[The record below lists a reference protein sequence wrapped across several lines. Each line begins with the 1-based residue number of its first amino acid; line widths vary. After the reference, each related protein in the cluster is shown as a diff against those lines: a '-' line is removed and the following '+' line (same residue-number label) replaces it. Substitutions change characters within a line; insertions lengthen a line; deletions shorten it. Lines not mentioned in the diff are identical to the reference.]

1 MSKIRV
7 YELAKML
14 DVPNK
19 ELMEILQ
26 ALDVDVKTHMSSI
39 DSDVAQI
46 LEETVR
52 ERRKKEAKEAEEA
65 KVEKPVE
72 PSHETFQ
79 PETVEIPAG
88 ITIREV
94 AERLSLGTAEVVKHL
109 VTTGLMVPATARI
122 DEAAL
127 SKIEEL
133 AGKHLK
139 LVPEAPEET
148 VPTVRKKKAPSK
160 GMLVDRPPI
169 VTVMGHVDHGKTTLL
184 DYIRKTA
191 VAAREA
197 GGITQHI
204 GASVVEHEGKK
215 IVFLDTPGHEAFT
228 SMRARGAQVTDI
240 AVLVCAADDGVMPQ
254 TVEALNHAKAAGVP
268 IIVAVNK
275 IDKPDAR
282 PDRVR
287 QQLADHGLIPEEW
300 GGDTVFVDVS
310 AKTGIGM
317 DQLLEMILLV
327 AEMAELKAN
336 PDQDGEGV
344 VVEAKLDKG
353 KGPVATLIVQNGTLH
368 RGDVILCEST
378 CGRVRGLLDD
388 QGRWVVEAGPSTPV
402 EVLGLESLPS
412 PGERFRKALNEREA
426 RDCIAARNQAIR
438 DAEKGTARRLTLEE
452 FYQQLREG
460 ETHVFSLVLKCDVQG
475 SLEALRA
482 SLLKLGTDEVGI
494 NIVHEGVGR
503 ISESDVM
510 LAAASKAVIIGFN
523 VRPDSNAKKIAEA
536 EGIEIRLYNIIYDVI
551 DDIRSAMEGMLA
563 PELREKILGQAEIR
577 ASFKVPKVGKIAGCY
592 VLEGTIRRNGKI
604 RLIRD
609 GVVYWDGTLSSLK
622 RFKDDVREVTSGFE
636 CGMSFTNFHDFKE
649 GDHVECYE
657 IVEEKRHFN

>member
-1 MSKIRV
+1 LSKIRV

-14 DVPNK
+14 EVSNK

-26 ALDVDVKTHMSSI
+26 ALAVDVKTHMSSI
-39 DSDVAQI
+39 DTDVAQI

-52 ERRKKEAKEAEEA
+52 ERRKKDSATGTSRPA
-65 KVEKPVE
+65 VEV
-72 PSHETFQ
+72 ETFV

-94 AERLSLGTAEVVKHL
+94 AERLGLGTAEVVKHL

-122 DEAAL
+122 DESTL

-139 LVPEAPEET
+139 LLQEVEPQQE
-148 VPTVRKKKAPSK
+148 VPTIRKKKAPLEV
-160 GMLVDRPPI
+160 GMVDRPPI

-191 VAAREA
+191 VADKEA

-240 AVLVCAADDGVMPQ
+240 AILVCAADDGVMPQ

-287 QQLADHGLIPEEW
+287 QQLSDQGLIPEEW

-310 AKTGIGM
+310 AKSGLGM

-327 AEMAELKAN
+327 AEMAELKAD
-336 PDQDGEGV
+336 PAQDGEGV

-353 KGPVATLIVQNGTLH
+353 KGPVATLIVQNGTLR
-368 RGDVILCEST
+368 RGDIILCEST

-388 QGRWVVEAGPSTPV
+388 QGAWVVEAGPSTPV
-402 EVLGLESLPS
+402 EVLGLDSLPS

-426 RDCIAARNQAIR
+426 RDCIDSRIQALR
-438 DAEKGTARRLTLEE
+438 EAERGTARRLTLEE
-452 FYQQLREG
+452 FYQQLKEG
-460 ETHVFSLVLKCDVQG
+460 ETSVFSLVLKCDVQG
-475 SLEALRA
+475 SLEALRG

-523 VRPDSNAKKIAEA
+523 VRPDSNAKKIADA

-551 DDIRSAMEGMLA
+551 DDIRSAMEGLLA
-563 PELREKILGQAEIR
+563 PALREKILGQAEIR
-577 ASFKVPKVGKIAGCY
+577 ASFKVPKVGKIAGSY

-609 GVVYWDGTLSSLK
+609 GVVYWEGTLSSLK
-622 RFKDDVREVTSGFE
+622 RFKDDAREVTNGFE

-657 IVEEKRHFN
+657 IVEEKRHFD

>member
-1 MSKIRV
+1 MSLSKIRV

-14 DVPNK
+14 EVSNK

-26 ALDVDVKTHMSSI
+26 ALAVDVKTHMSSI
-39 DSDVAQI
+39 DTDVAQI

-52 ERRKKEAKEAEEA
+52 ERRKKDLQAGKP
-65 KVEKPVE
+65 VKPVE
-72 PSHETFQ
+72 ETFQ

-94 AERLSLGTAEVVKHL
+94 AERLGLGTAEVVKHL

-122 DEAAL
+122 DEATL

-139 LVPEAPEET
+139 LVKEAEPAEEAPAIA
-148 VPTVRKKKAPSK
+148 RKKAPAK
-160 GMLVDRPPI
+160 GGLVDRPPI

-191 VAAREA
+191 VAAKEA

-240 AVLVCAADDGVMPQ
+240 AILVCAADDGVMPQ

-287 QQLADHGLIPEEW
+287 QQLSDQGLIPEEW

-310 AKTGIGM
+310 AKTGLGM
-317 DQLLEMILLV
+317 DQLLEMTLLV
-327 AEMAELKAN
+327 AEMAELKAD
-336 PDQDGEGV
+336 PAQDGEGV

-353 KGPVATLIVQNGTLH
+353 KGPVATLIVQNGTLR
-368 RGDVILCEST
+368 RGDIVLCEST

-402 EVLGLESLPS
+402 EVLGLDSLPN

-426 RDCIAARNQAIR
+426 RDCIDSRNQALR
-438 DAEKGTARRLTLEE
+438 EAEKGTTRRLTLEE

-475 SLEALRA
+475 SLEALRG

-622 RFKDDVREVTSGFE
+622 RFKDDAREVTNGFE

-657 IVEEKRHFN
+657 IVEEKRHFD

>member
-14 DVPNK
+14 EVSNK

-26 ALDVDVKTHMSSI
+26 ALAVDVKTHMSSI
-39 DSDVAQI
+39 DTDVAQI

-52 ERRKKEAKEAEEA
+52 ERRKKDSATGTARPAIEEY
-65 KVEKPVE
+65 P
-72 PSHETFQ
+72 FL

-94 AERLSLGTAEVVKHL
+94 AERLGLGTAEVVKYL

-122 DEAAL
+122 DEVTL

-139 LVPEAPEET
+139 LLQEAEPLQE
-148 VPTVRKKKAPSK
+148 VPTIRKKKAPLES
-160 GMLVDRPPI
+160 GMVDRPPI

-191 VAAREA
+191 VADKEA

-204 GASVVEHEGKK
+204 GASVVEREGKK

-240 AVLVCAADDGVMPQ
+240 AILVCAADDGVMPQ

-287 QQLADHGLIPEEW
+287 QQLSDQGLIPEEW

-310 AKTGIGM
+310 AKSGLGM

-327 AEMAELKAN
+327 AEMAELKAD
-336 PDQDGEGV
+336 PAQDGEGV

-353 KGPVATLIVQNGTLH
+353 KGPVATLIVQNGTLR
-368 RGDVILCEST
+368 RGDIILCEST

-388 QGRWVVEAGPSTPV
+388 QGAWVVEAGPSTPV
-402 EVLGLESLPS
+402 EVLGLDSLPS

-426 RDCIAARNQAIR
+426 RDCIDSRTQELR
-438 DAEKGTARRLTLEE
+438 EAERGTARRLTLEE
-452 FYQQLREG
+452 FYQQLKEG
-460 ETHVFSLVLKCDVQG
+460 ETSVFSLVLKCDVQG
-475 SLEALRA
+475 SLEALRG

-523 VRPDSNAKKIAEA
+523 VRPDSNAKKISDA

-551 DDIRSAMEGMLA
+551 DDIRSAMEGLLA
-563 PELREKILGQAEIR
+563 PALREKILGQAEIR
-577 ASFKVPKVGKIAGCY
+577 ASFKVPKVGKIAGSY

-622 RFKDDVREVTSGFE
+622 RFKDDAREVTNGFE

-657 IVEEKRHFN
+657 IVEEKRHFD

>member
-1 MSKIRV
+1 MSLSKIRV

-14 DVPNK
+14 EVSNK

-26 ALDVDVKTHMSSI
+26 TLAVDVKTHMSSI
-39 DSDVAQI
+39 DTDIAQI

-52 ERRKKEAKEAEEA
+52 ERRKKDVEAGKPAPVVEEA
-65 KVEKPVE
+65 
-72 PSHETFQ
+72 FQ

-94 AERLSLGTAEVVKHL
+94 AERLNLGTAEVVKHL

-122 DEAAL
+122 DEATL
-127 SKIEEL
+127 SRIEEL

-139 LVPEAPEET
+139 LMAEGEPIEE
-148 VPTVRKKKAPSK
+148 VPTISKKKAPAK
-160 GMLVDRPPI
+160 GGIVDRPPI

-191 VAAREA
+191 VAAKEA

-240 AVLVCAADDGVMPQ
+240 AILVCAADDGVMPQ

-287 QQLADHGLIPEEW
+287 QQLSDQGLIPEEW

-310 AKTGIGM
+310 AKSGLGM
-317 DQLLEMILLV
+317 DQLLEMTLLV

-336 PDQDGEGV
+336 PAQDGEGV

-353 KGPVATLIVQNGTLH
+353 KGPVATLIVQNGTLR
-368 RGDVILCEST
+368 RGDIVLCEST

-402 EVLGLESLPS
+402 EVLGLDSLPN

-426 RDCIAARNQAIR
+426 RDCIDSRNQALR
-438 DAEKGTARRLTLEE
+438 EAEKGTARRLTLEE

-475 SLEALRA
+475 SLEALRG

-523 VRPDSNAKKIAEA
+523 VRPDSNAKKTAEA

-622 RFKDDVREVTSGFE
+622 RFKDDAREVTNGFE

-657 IVEEKRHFN
+657 IVEEKRHFD

>member
-1 MSKIRV
+1 LSKIRV

-14 DVPNK
+14 EVSNK

-26 ALDVDVKTHMSSI
+26 ALAVDVKTHMSSI
-39 DSDVAQI
+39 DTDVAQI

-52 ERRKKEAKEAEEA
+52 ERRKKDSAAGTVRPAAEE
-65 KVEKPVE
+65 E
-72 PSHETFQ
+72 PFL

-94 AERLSLGTAEVVKHL
+94 AERLGLGTAEVVKYL

-122 DEAAL
+122 DEGTL

-133 AGKHLK
+133 AGKHLT
-139 LVPEAPEET
+139 LLQEVEPPQE
-148 VPTVRKKKAPSK
+148 VPTIRKKKAPLEI
-160 GMLVDRPPI
+160 GMVDRPPI

-191 VAAREA
+191 VADKEA

-204 GASVVEHEGKK
+204 GASVVEREGKK

-240 AVLVCAADDGVMPQ
+240 AILVCAADDGVMPQ

-287 QQLADHGLIPEEW
+287 QQLSDQGLIPEEW

-310 AKTGIGM
+310 AKSGLGM

-327 AEMAELKAN
+327 AEMAELKAD
-336 PDQDGEGV
+336 PAQDGEGV

-353 KGPVATLIVQNGTLH
+353 KGPVATLIVQNGTLR
-368 RGDVILCEST
+368 RGDIILCEST

-388 QGRWVVEAGPSTPV
+388 LGAWVVEAGPSTPV
-402 EVLGLESLPS
+402 EVLGLDSLPS

-426 RDCIAARNQAIR
+426 RDCIDSRTQALR
-438 DAEKGTARRLTLEE
+438 EAERGTARRLTLEE
-452 FYQQLREG
+452 FYQQLKEG
-460 ETHVFSLVLKCDVQG
+460 ETSVFSLVLKCDVQG
-475 SLEALRA
+475 SLEALRG

-523 VRPDSNAKKIAEA
+523 VRPDSNAKKIADA

-551 DDIRSAMEGMLA
+551 DDIRSAMEGLLA
-563 PELREKILGQAEIR
+563 PALREKILGQAEIR
-577 ASFKVPKVGKIAGCY
+577 ASFKVPKVGKIAGSY

-609 GVVYWDGTLSSLK
+609 GVVYWEGTLSSLK
-622 RFKDDVREVTSGFE
+622 RFKDDAREVTNGFE

-657 IVEEKRHFN
+657 IVEEKRHFD

>member
-1 MSKIRV
+1 LSKIRV

-14 DVPNK
+14 EVSNK

-26 ALDVDVKTHMSSI
+26 ALAVDVKTHMSSI
-39 DSDVAQI
+39 DTDVAQI

-52 ERRKKEAKEAEEA
+52 ERRKKDSATGTARPAIEEY
-65 KVEKPVE
+65 P
-72 PSHETFQ
+72 FL

-94 AERLSLGTAEVVKHL
+94 AERLGLGTAEVVKYL

-122 DEAAL
+122 DEVTL

-139 LVPEAPEET
+139 LLQEAEPLQE
-148 VPTVRKKKAPSK
+148 VPTIRKKKAPLES
-160 GMLVDRPPI
+160 GMVDRPPI

-191 VAAREA
+191 VADKEA

-204 GASVVEHEGKK
+204 GASVVEREGKK

-240 AVLVCAADDGVMPQ
+240 AILVCAADDGVMPQ

-287 QQLADHGLIPEEW
+287 QQLSDQGLIPEEW

-310 AKTGIGM
+310 AKSGLGM

-327 AEMAELKAN
+327 AEMAELKAD
-336 PDQDGEGV
+336 PAQDGEGV

-353 KGPVATLIVQNGTLH
+353 KGPVATLIVQNGTLR
-368 RGDVILCEST
+368 RGDIILCEST

-388 QGRWVVEAGPSTPV
+388 QGAWVVEAGPSTPV
-402 EVLGLESLPS
+402 EVLGLDSLPS

-426 RDCIAARNQAIR
+426 RDCIDSRTQELR
-438 DAEKGTARRLTLEE
+438 EAERGTARRLTLEE
-452 FYQQLREG
+452 FYQQLKEG
-460 ETHVFSLVLKCDVQG
+460 ETSVFSLVLKCDVQG
-475 SLEALRA
+475 SLEALRG

-523 VRPDSNAKKIAEA
+523 VRPDSNAKKISDA

-551 DDIRSAMEGMLA
+551 DDIRSAMEGLLA
-563 PELREKILGQAEIR
+563 PALREKILGQAEIR
-577 ASFKVPKVGKIAGCY
+577 ASFKVPKVGKIAGSY

-622 RFKDDVREVTSGFE
+622 RFKDDAREVTNGFE

-657 IVEEKRHFN
+657 IVEEKRHFD

>member
-1 MSKIRV
+1 MSLSKIRV

-14 DVPNK
+14 EVSNK

-26 ALDVDVKTHMSSI
+26 ALAVDVKTHMSSI
-39 DSDVAQI
+39 DTDVAQI

-52 ERRKKEAKEAEEA
+52 ERRKKDLQAGKP
-65 KVEKPVE
+65 VKPVE
-72 PSHETFQ
+72 ETFQ

-94 AERLSLGTAEVVKHL
+94 AERLGLGTAEVVKHL

-122 DEAAL
+122 DEATL

-139 LVPEAPEET
+139 LVKEAEPAEES
-148 VPTVRKKKAPSK
+148 PAIARKKAPAK
-160 GMLVDRPPI
+160 GGLVDRPPI

-191 VAAREA
+191 VAAKEA

-240 AVLVCAADDGVMPQ
+240 AILVCAADDGVMPQ

-287 QQLADHGLIPEEW
+287 QQLSDQGLIPEEW

-310 AKTGIGM
+310 AKTGLGM
-317 DQLLEMILLV
+317 DQLLEMTLLV
-327 AEMAELKAN
+327 AEMAELKAD
-336 PDQDGEGV
+336 PAQDGEGV

-353 KGPVATLIVQNGTLH
+353 KGPVATLIVQNGTLR
-368 RGDVILCEST
+368 RGDIVLCEST

-402 EVLGLESLPS
+402 EVLGLDSLPN

-426 RDCIAARNQAIR
+426 RDCIDSRNQALR
-438 DAEKGTARRLTLEE
+438 EAEKGTTRRLTLEE

-475 SLEALRA
+475 SLEALRG

-622 RFKDDVREVTSGFE
+622 RFKDDAREVTNGFE

-657 IVEEKRHFN
+657 IVEEKRHFD

>member
-1 MSKIRV
+1 MSLSKIRV

-14 DVPNK
+14 EVSNK

-26 ALDVDVKTHMSSI
+26 ALAVDVKTHMSSI
-39 DSDVAQI
+39 DTDIAQI

-52 ERRKKEAKEAEEA
+52 ERRKKDVEAGKPAPVVEEA
-65 KVEKPVE
+65 
-72 PSHETFQ
+72 FQ

-94 AERLSLGTAEVVKHL
+94 AERLNLGTAEVVKHL

-122 DEAAL
+122 DEATL
-127 SKIEEL
+127 SRIEEL

-139 LVPEAPEET
+139 LMAEGEPIEE
-148 VPTVRKKKAPSK
+148 VPTISKKKAPAK
-160 GMLVDRPPI
+160 GGIVDRPPI

-191 VAAREA
+191 VAAKEA

-240 AVLVCAADDGVMPQ
+240 AILVCAADDGVMPQ

-287 QQLADHGLIPEEW
+287 QQLSDQGLIPEEW

-310 AKTGIGM
+310 AKSGLGM
-317 DQLLEMILLV
+317 DQLLEMTLLV

-336 PDQDGEGV
+336 PAQDGEGV

-353 KGPVATLIVQNGTLH
+353 KGPVATLIVQNGTLR
-368 RGDVILCEST
+368 RGDIVLCEST

-402 EVLGLESLPS
+402 EVLGLDSLPN

-426 RDCIAARNQAIR
+426 RDCIDSRNQALR
-438 DAEKGTARRLTLEE
+438 EAEKGTARRLTLEE

-475 SLEALRA
+475 SLEALRG

-523 VRPDSNAKKIAEA
+523 VRPDSNAKKTAEA

-622 RFKDDVREVTSGFE
+622 RFKDDAREVTNGFE

-657 IVEEKRHFN
+657 IVEEKRHFD

>member
-1 MSKIRV
+1 MSLSKIRV

-14 DVPNK
+14 EVPNK

-26 ALDVDVKTHMSSI
+26 ELAVDVKTHMSSI
-39 DSDVAQI
+39 DTEVAQI

-52 ERRKKEAKEAEEA
+52 ERRKKDSSAGKAQPAVEE
-65 KVEKPVE
+65 
-72 PSHETFQ
+72 SFQ

-94 AERLSLGTAEVVKHL
+94 AERLGLGTAEVVKHL
-109 VTTGLMVPATARI
+109 VTTGLMVPATARV
-122 DEAAL
+122 DEEAL

-139 LVPEAPEET
+139 LVQEQEAVQE
-148 VPTVRKKKAPSK
+148 VPTVRKKKAPVES
-160 GMLVDRPPI
+160 GMIDRPPI

-191 VAAREA
+191 VADKEA

-204 GASVVEHEGKK
+204 GASVVVHEGKK

-240 AVLVCAADDGVMPQ
+240 AILVCAADDGVMPQ

-287 QQLADHGLIPEEW
+287 QQLSDQGLIPEEW

-310 AKTGIGM
+310 AKSGLGM
-317 DQLLEMILLV
+317 DQLLEMVLLV

-336 PDQDGEGV
+336 PAQDGEGV

-353 KGPVATLIVQNGTLH
+353 KGPVATLIIQNGTLR
-368 RGDVILCEST
+368 RGDIILCEST

-388 QGRWVVEAGPSTPV
+388 QGSWVVEAGPSTPV
-402 EVLGLESLPS
+402 EVLGLDKLPN

-426 RDCIAARNQAIR
+426 RDCIDSRTQALR
-438 DAEKGTARRLTLEE
+438 EAERGTARRLTLEE

-460 ETHVFSLVLKCDVQG
+460 ETSVFSLVLKCDVQG
-475 SLEALRA
+475 SLEALRG

-523 VRPDSNAKKIAEA
+523 VRPDSNAKKIADA

-551 DDIRSAMEGMLA
+551 DDIRSAMEGLLA
-563 PELREKILGQAEIR
+563 PALREKILGQAEIR
-577 ASFKVPKVGKIAGCY
+577 ASFKVPKVGKIAGSY

-622 RFKDDVREVTSGFE
+622 RFKDDAREVTNGFE

-657 IVEEKRHFN
+657 IVEEKRHFD

>member
-1 MSKIRV
+1 MSLSKIRV

-14 DVPNK
+14 EISNK
-19 ELMEILQ
+19 ELMEIIQ

-39 DSDVAQI
+39 DTEVAQI

-52 ERRKKEAKEAEEA
+52 EKRKQEAAEGKAPQPVPEAD
-65 KVEKPVE
+65 
-72 PSHETFQ
+72 Q
-79 PETVEIPAG
+79 PETVQIQAG
-88 ITIREV
+88 ITVREV
-94 AERLSLGTAEVVKHL
+94 AERLGLGTAEVVKHL
-109 VTTGLMVPATARI
+109 VTTGMMVPATARI

-133 AGKHLK
+133 AGRHLVLVKEAETPQETPK
-139 LVPEAPEET
+139 L
-148 VPTVRKKKAPSK
+148 RKKQPLS
-160 GMLVDRPPI
+160 GGGFVDRPPI

-191 VAAREA
+191 VAAKEA

-240 AVLVCAADDGVMPQ
+240 AILVCAADDGVMPQ

-287 QQLADHGLIPEEW
+287 QQLSDQGLIPEEW

-310 AKTGIGM
+310 AKSGLGM

-336 PDQDGEGV
+336 PSQDGEGV

-353 KGPVATLIVQNGTLH
+353 KGPVATLIIQNGTLR
-368 RGDVILCEST
+368 RGDIILCEST

-388 QGRWVVEAGPSTPV
+388 QGHWVVEAGPSTPV
-402 EVLGLESLPS
+402 EVLGLDNLPN

-426 RDCIAARNQAIR
+426 RDCIDSHTQEIR
-438 DAEKGTARRLTLEE
+438 DAERGPARRLTLEE
-452 FYQQLREG
+452 FYQQLKEG
-460 ETHVFSLVLKCDVQG
+460 EMHVFSLVLKCDVQG
-475 SLEALRA
+475 SLEALRS
-482 SLLKLGTDEVGI
+482 SLLKLGNEEVGI
-494 NIVHEGVGR
+494 NVVHEGVGR

-523 VRPDSNAKKIAEA
+523 VRPDSNAKKIADA
-536 EGIEIRLYNIIYDVI
+536 EGVEIRLYNIIYDVI
-551 DDIRSAMEGMLA
+551 DDIRSAMEGLLPPA
-563 PELREKILGQAEIR
+563 LREKILGQAEIR

-609 GVVYWDGTLSSLK
+609 GVVYWEGTLSSLK
-622 RFKDDVREVTSGFE
+622 RFKDDAREVTNGFE
-636 CGMSFTNFHDFKE
+636 CGLSFTNFHDFRE
-649 GDHVECYE
+649 GDHIECYE
-657 IVEEKRHFN
+657 IVEEKRHFD

>member
-1 MSKIRV
+1 LSKIRV

-14 DVPNK
+14 EVSNK

-26 ALDVDVKTHMSSI
+26 ALAVDVKTHMSSI
-39 DSDVAQI
+39 DTDVAQI

-52 ERRKKEAKEAEEA
+52 ERRKKDSDAGTERPAIEEEA
-65 KVEKPVE
+65 
-72 PSHETFQ
+72 FL

-94 AERLSLGTAEVVKHL
+94 AERLGLGTAEVVKYL

-122 DEAAL
+122 DGATL

-139 LVPEAPEET
+139 LLQEAEPLQE
-148 VPTVRKKKAPSK
+148 VPTIRKKKAPLES
-160 GMLVDRPPI
+160 GMVDRPPI

-191 VAAREA
+191 VADKEA

-204 GASVVEHEGKK
+204 GASVVEREGKK

-240 AVLVCAADDGVMPQ
+240 AILVCAADDGVMPQ

-287 QQLADHGLIPEEW
+287 QQLSDQGLIPEEW

-310 AKTGIGM
+310 AKTGLGM

-336 PDQDGEGV
+336 PAQDGEGV

-353 KGPVATLIVQNGTLH
+353 KGPVATLIVQNGTLR
-368 RGDVILCEST
+368 RGDIILCEST

-388 QGRWVVEAGPSTPV
+388 QGAWVVEAGPSTPV
-402 EVLGLESLPS
+402 EVLGLDSLPS

-426 RDCIAARNQAIR
+426 RDCIDSRAQALR
-438 DAEKGTARRLTLEE
+438 EAERGTARRLTLEE
-452 FYQQLREG
+452 FYQQLKEG
-460 ETHVFSLVLKCDVQG
+460 ETSVFSLVLKCDVQG
-475 SLEALRA
+475 SLEALRG

-523 VRPDSNAKKIAEA
+523 VRPDSNAKKIADA

-551 DDIRSAMEGMLA
+551 DDIRSAMEGLLA
-563 PELREKILGQAEIR
+563 PALREKILGQAEIR
-577 ASFKVPKVGKIAGCY
+577 ASFKVPKVGKIAGSY
-592 VLEGTIRRNGKI
+592 VLEGAIRRNGKI

-609 GVVYWDGTLSSLK
+609 GVVYWEGTLSSLK
-622 RFKDDVREVTSGFE
+622 RFKDDAREVTNGFE

-657 IVEEKRHFN
+657 IVEEKRHFD

>member
-1 MSKIRV
+1 MSLSKIRV

-14 DVPNK
+14 EVSNK

-26 ALDVDVKTHMSSI
+26 ALAVDVKTHMSSI
-39 DSDVAQI
+39 DTDVAQI

-52 ERRKKEAKEAEEA
+52 ERRKKDLQAGKP
-65 KVEKPVE
+65 VKPVE
-72 PSHETFQ
+72 ETFQ

-94 AERLSLGTAEVVKHL
+94 AERLGLGTAEVVKHL

-122 DEAAL
+122 DEATL

-139 LVPEAPEET
+139 LVKEAEPAEEAPAIA
-148 VPTVRKKKAPSK
+148 RKKAPAK
-160 GMLVDRPPI
+160 GGIVDRPPI

-191 VAAREA
+191 VAAKEA

-240 AVLVCAADDGVMPQ
+240 AILVCAADDGVMPQ

-287 QQLADHGLIPEEW
+287 QQLSDQGLIPEEW

-310 AKTGIGM
+310 AKTGLGM
-317 DQLLEMILLV
+317 DQLLEMTLLV
-327 AEMAELKAN
+327 AEMAELKAD
-336 PDQDGEGV
+336 PAQDGEGV

-353 KGPVATLIVQNGTLH
+353 KGPVATLIVQNGTLR
-368 RGDVILCEST
+368 RGDIVLCEST

-402 EVLGLESLPS
+402 EVLGLDSLPN

-426 RDCIAARNQAIR
+426 RDCIDSRNQALR
-438 DAEKGTARRLTLEE
+438 EAEKGTTRRLTLEE

-475 SLEALRA
+475 SLEALRG

-622 RFKDDVREVTSGFE
+622 RFKDDAREVTNGFE

-657 IVEEKRHFN
+657 IVEEKRHFD

>member
-1 MSKIRV
+1 MSLSKIRV

-14 DVPNK
+14 EVSNK

-26 ALDVDVKTHMSSI
+26 ALAVDVKTHMSSI
-39 DSDVAQI
+39 DTDIAQI

-52 ERRKKEAKEAEEA
+52 ERRKKDVEAGKPAPVVEEA
-65 KVEKPVE
+65 
-72 PSHETFQ
+72 FQ

-94 AERLSLGTAEVVKHL
+94 AERLNLGTAEVVKHL

-122 DEAAL
+122 DEATL
-127 SKIEEL
+127 SRIEEL

-139 LVPEAPEET
+139 LMAEGEPIEE
-148 VPTVRKKKAPSK
+148 VPTITKKKAPAK
-160 GMLVDRPPI
+160 GGIVDRPPI

-191 VAAREA
+191 VAAKEA

-240 AVLVCAADDGVMPQ
+240 AILVCAADDGVMPQ

-287 QQLADHGLIPEEW
+287 QQLSDQGLIPEEW

-310 AKTGIGM
+310 AKSGLGM
-317 DQLLEMILLV
+317 DQLLEMTLLV
-327 AEMAELKAN
+327 AEMAELRAN
-336 PDQDGEGV
+336 PAQDGEGV

-353 KGPVATLIVQNGTLH
+353 KGPVATLIVQNGTLR
-368 RGDVILCEST
+368 RGDIVLCEST

-402 EVLGLESLPS
+402 EVLGLDSLPN

-426 RDCIAARNQAIR
+426 RDCIDSRNQALR
-438 DAEKGTARRLTLEE
+438 EAEKGTARRLTLEE

-475 SLEALRA
+475 SLEALRG

-523 VRPDSNAKKIAEA
+523 VRPDSNAKKTAEA

-622 RFKDDVREVTSGFE
+622 RFKDDAREVTNGFE

-657 IVEEKRHFN
+657 IVEEKRHFD

>member
-1 MSKIRV
+1 MSLSKIRV

-14 DVPNK
+14 EVPNK

-26 ALDVDVKTHMSSI
+26 ELAVDVKTHMSSI
-39 DSDVAQI
+39 DTEVAQI

-52 ERRKKEAKEAEEA
+52 ERRKRESAGETKPPAEIAVSGEA
-65 KVEKPVE
+65 
-72 PSHETFQ
+72 
-79 PETVEIPAG
+79 VEIPAG

-94 AERLSLGTAEVVKHL
+94 SERLGLGTAEVVKHL

-122 DEAAL
+122 DEESL
-127 SKIEEL
+127 SRIEEL
-133 AGKHLK
+133 AGKR
-139 LVPEAPEET
+139 LVLVQEAEQLEEI
-148 VPTVRKKKAPSK
+148 PTLTRKKTGPET
-160 GMLVDRPPI
+160 GVVDRPPI

-191 VAAREA
+191 VAAKEA

-215 IVFLDTPGHEAFT
+215 VVFLDTPGHEAFT

-240 AVLVCAADDGVMPQ
+240 AILVCAADDGVMPQ

-287 QQLADHGLIPEEW
+287 QQLSDQGLIPEEW

-310 AKTGIGM
+310 AKTGLGM

-336 PDQDGEGV
+336 PAQDGEGV

-353 KGPVATLIVQNGTLH
+353 KGPVATLIVQNGTLR
-368 RGDVILCEST
+368 RGDIILCEST

-402 EVLGLESLPS
+402 EVLGLDSLPN

-426 RDCIAARNQAIR
+426 RDCIDSRTQALR
-438 DAEKGTARRLTLEE
+438 EAERGTARRLTLEE

-475 SLEALRA
+475 SLEALRS

-494 NIVHEGVGR
+494 NVVHEGVGR

-523 VRPDSNAKKIAEA
+523 VRPDSNAKKIADA

-551 DDIRSAMEGMLA
+551 DDIRSAMEGLLA
-563 PELREKILGQAEIR
+563 PALRERILGQAEIR

-592 VLEGTIRRNGKI
+592 VLEGVIRRNGKI

-609 GVVYWDGTLSSLK
+609 GVVYWEGTLSSLK
-622 RFKDDVREVTSGFE
+622 RFKDDAREVTNGFE

-657 IVEEKRHFN
+657 IVEEKRHFA